1 MSLQTNGPISFSQ
14 IKAEFKATGTPIPLG
29 NYYKNGAYV
38 KNIAMN
44 ANVPTSGGAISATQL
59 YGAARVPSPQIK
71 LLGQLVGSGTVT
83 IDQTDVGINTHLV
96 VVTARFSGDGFSVP
110 AAPTF
115 SSGSSITTITQ
126 SYSGASDDG
135 HFTGIY
141 TAKIGSTPST
151 VNIIQANS
159 RLYVW
164 QVDNIPSMVSAYASY
179 GAAGTYAT
187 PSIGCAFAGAVK
199 NFANP
204 GDISGLSYDWNPTS
218 EVRFG
223 AGTTSGAS
231 TLFAPA
237 SGSNAFSLAIFQF

>member
-14 IKAEFKATGTPIPLG
+14 IKGEFQASGTPIPLG
-29 NYYKNGAYV
+29 NYYKNGTYV

-44 ANVPTSGGAISATQL
+44 ANVPTSGAISATQL

-71 LLGQLVGSGTVT
+71 LLGQMSSTGTVT
-83 IDQTDVGINTHLV
+83 INQTDIGPNTHLV
-96 VVTARFSGDGFSVP
+96 VVTARFSGNGFSVP

-115 SSGSSITTITQ
+115 SSGSNITTITQ
-126 SYSGASDDG
+126 SYSGANDDG

-141 TAKIGSTPST
+141 TAKIGASPST
-151 VNIIQANS
+151 VTITQNNS
-159 RLYVW
+159 YLYVW
-164 QVDNIPSMVSAYASY
+164 QVDNIPSMTSAYAS

-187 PSIGCAFAGAVK
+187 PAIGCAFAGAVR
-199 NFANP
+199 NFNDP
-204 GDISGLSYDWNPTS
+204 GDIYGLSHDWKASN
-218 EVRFG
+218 EIRFG

-231 TLFAPA
+231 TQFAPA

>member
-29 NYYKNGAYV
+29 NFYKNGAYV
-38 KNIAMN
+38 RNIAMN
-44 ANVPTSGGAISATQL
+44 ANVPTSGAISATQL

-71 LLGQLVGSGTVT
+71 LLGRLANSGTVN
-83 IDQTDVGINTHLV
+83 IDQTDIGPNTHLV
-96 VVTARFSGDGFSVP
+96 VVTARFSGGGFNVP

-115 SSGSSITTITQ
+115 SSGSNITTITQ
-126 SYSGASDDG
+126 SYSGAKDDG

-141 TAKIGSTPST
+141 TAKIGASPST
-151 VNIIQANS
+151 VTITQNNS

-179 GAAGTYAT
+179 GSAGTYAT
-187 PSIGCAFAGAVK
+187 PPIGCAFAGAVK
-199 NFANP
+199 NFADP
-204 GDISGLSYDWNPTS
+204 GDISGLYSDWKAS
-218 EVRFG
+218 DEIRFG